1 MFQIP
6 EGAFLVEG
14 LTPQIGAAA
23 AVTGD
28 YISLKNAQMAWVVI
42 MYNQGDATDI
52 TWHVNRATAVAPT
65 GAAVLANVVPIWSN
79 LACATNDTLV
89 RRTDAVNYASGTG
102 QTHKIIVF
110 QIDPANLGSTY
121 DVICGAST
129 TAIAATSTVS
139 ILYVIKPKF
148 GSKVADQLSFVTD

>member
-6 EGAFLVEG
+6 EKAVPISG
-14 LTPQIGAAA
+14 LAPVVGAAG

-42 MYNQGDATDI
+42 HYNQGDATAI

-65 GAAVLANVVPIWSN
+65 GAAALGNVVPIWSN
-79 LACATNDTLV
+79 LDCATSNTLV

-102 QTHKIIVF
+102 ATNKIIVF
-110 QIDPANLGSTY
+110 QIDPASLGSTY
-121 DVICGAST
+121 DVIAGAST
-129 TAIAATSTVS
+129 TAIAATSYVS
-139 ILYVIKPKF
+139 IMYYVLPKYA
-148 GSKVADQLSFVTD
+148 STVADQLSFITD

>member
-1 MFQIP
+1 MTWNIP
-6 EGAFLVEG
+6 EGLLPVEG
-14 LTPQIGAAA
+14 LAPQVGAAA

-42 MYNQGDATDI
+42 HYNQGDATDI

-65 GAAVLANVVPIWSN
+65 GAAVLANVVPIYSN
-79 LACATNDTLV
+79 LDCATSNTLV
-89 RRTDAVNYASGTG
+89 KRTSAVNYASGTG

-110 QIDPANLGSTY
+110 QIDPASLGSTY
-121 DVICGAST
+121 DVIAGAST

-139 ILYVIKPKF
+139 IMYYVMPRYSNTDLDFI
-148 GSKVADQLSFVTD
+148 AD